1 MVVTNRH
8 NIDTK
13 FHIIEIIFIVNV
25 TRILKFIFIGCI
37 EMSCSTCNQISSENS
52 ESRWCLFTS
61 VKAKNNM
68 ISCWSCQHTQWNH
81 HTGNSVPINS
91 NLVGSCHISAKISF
105 DIQPVQSRD
114 AGRSKAK
121 RCIKSENWLRMNRC
135 IAIWL
140 SNLRRASELC
150 FILTNRKKCYGFS
163 HSVSTCIR
171 RSWTRRRN
179 VRTYKYEVLLSICH
193 KYTFTAEM

>member
-13 FHIIEIIFIVNV
+13 FHLIEIIFIVNV

-121 RCIKSENWLRMNRC
+121 RCIKSENWLRMNRY

-140 SNLRRASELC
+140 SNLRRAERAM
-150 FILTNRKKCYGFS
+150 FYTHQQKKMLWVFPFS
-163 HSVSTCIR
+163 INMYS
-171 RSWTRRRN
+171 
-179 VRTYKYEVLLSICH
+179 KVLN
-193 KYTFTAEM
+193 